1 MVDPR
6 PKISKRGPFSS
17 LSSAHEEALIHA
29 QECTIRNARSETSRG
44 NKPCQTREGPID
56 PNEVLRDKQTAAH
69 PHHTKIRRETM
80 PRTWQTCV
88 LALCV
93 SASSSAFAATITAYG
108 IDHIAEAPPP
118 HDLTPTFSAT
128 SVRWSWS
135 PNLVGAASALGIT
148 PSGNP
153 QPTITLDRG
162 RPTAVLQDFSLVSLT
177 MEHSAVDG
185 SLNVIS
191 EQLRGDITLTG
202 AGSALTQGTGSMTLS
217 DLRIDHL
224 GKQVFAK
231 VNGSASTE
239 TAIFSFDAPAFVLA
253 ETAFTPILTC
263 LPGRPHCM
271 ANLESLSAH
280 PVLSNLQFTEQG
292 RTLWDQSFQLTPL
305 GKVTMDAVGGLG
317 KMSVTAVPEASTWA
331 LMLIGLAGIGLARR
345 RLSA

>member
-1 MVDPR
+1 MHDQ
-6 PKISKRGPFSS
+6 KQAAG
-17 LSSAHEEALIHA
+17 
-29 QECTIRNARSETSRG
+29 TSRA
-44 NKPCQTREGPID
+44 KPGKAR
-56 PNEVLRDKQTAAH
+56 
-69 PHHTKIRRETM
+69 
-80 PRTWQTCV
+80 
-88 LALCV
+88 
-93 SASSSAFAATITAYG
+93 
-108 IDHIAEAPPP
+108 
-118 HDLTPTFSAT
+118 LTPTRSSEINKLRHIRT
-128 SVRWSWS
+128 TPKSGEK
-135 PNLVGAASALGIT
+135 PCLVLGKPACWRFASALLRRHSPPRSPPTASIT
-148 PSGNP
+148 SPKRLPPSGNP
-153 QPTITLDRG
+153 QPTIPLDRG

-263 LPGRPHCM
+263 LPGRPHCK